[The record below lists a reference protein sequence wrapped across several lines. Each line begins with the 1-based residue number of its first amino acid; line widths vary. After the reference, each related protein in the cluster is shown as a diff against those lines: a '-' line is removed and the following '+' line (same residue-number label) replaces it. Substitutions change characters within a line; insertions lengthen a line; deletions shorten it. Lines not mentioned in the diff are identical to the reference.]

1 MPRHSAFLCA
11 AFLGTALLL
20 NGCNHQQK
28 TKLEITNLPADYAQI
43 TTVDVN
49 ITSASGTVELI
60 ARPGLKAP
68 WIDVKR
74 ARPSNGEM
82 KGPGKHPEQYST
94 ATFSDDHGH
103 GTLTIVS
110 TAGDVASAGEWVRIL
125 VYVPSLNNVRIR
137 NAGGHV
143 TVLNARGSVDIQ
155 NTTTSLGVGSIDF
168 ASTFPM
174 KSSLQC
180 ATDEGEID
188 LKLVSQSDL
197 TIEAFAGGSQPLVTA
212 TNTALIS
219 VVQKGESWN
228 GVLNGGTGRAIL
240 RSGKGAVKLYI
251 GTKD

>member
-1 MPRHSAFLCA
+1 MPRHTKFFLA
-11 AFLGTALLL
+11 GLLGTALLL
-20 NGCNHQQK
+20 GGCNHQQK
-28 TKLEITNLPADYAQI
+28 TKLEITNLPADYAAI

-60 ARPGLKAP
+60 ARTGMKAP

-74 ARPSNGEM
+74 SRPAGGEM

-155 NTTTSLGVGSIDF
+155 NSTTSLGTGSIEF
-168 ASTFPM
+168 ASTFPI

-188 LKLVSQSDL
+188 VKLASQSEL
-197 TIEAFAGGSQPLVTA
+197 SIEAFAGGNRPVVTA
-212 TNTALIS
+212 ANAAMLG
-219 VVQKGESWN
+219 VVQKGETWD
-228 GVLNGGTGRAIL
+228 GTLNGGTARAIL
-240 RSGKGAVKLYI
+240 RSGKGAVKLNI
-251 GTKD
+251 GTN